1 MAPLSYYP
9 NPDNLIEVSAFLS
22 SLTFLGN
29 EEICGTSEK
38 FRQPLSAAVN
48 RFLAETFIYCNWSGK
63 PRDADDCQRTSPR
76 SVLSVQRVNTATD
89 ILGVKSEAREHQR
102 RRQRRR
108 RWRWRRWRRRHLH
121 PLFFFNREP
130 LDCRQ
135 GASQLHSNS
144 CEVLVS
150 VQVAQSWST
159 EPKLWVLVLLEPRL
173 FSLSF
178 LQQIT

>member
-9 NPDNLIEVSAFLS
+9 QPRQSHRSFGVSLKS
-22 SLTFLGN
+22 HISRKRV
-29 EEICGTSEK
+29 EICGTCEK

-89 ILGVKSEAREHQR
+89 ILRVKSEAREQQR

-108 RWRWRRWRRRHLH
+108 RRRRQWRRRRRRHLH

-159 EPKLWVLVLLEPRL
+159 EPKVWVLVKVNWRRL
-173 FSLSF
+173 R
-178 LQQIT
+178 TPEK